1 MRFKAILL
9 YFLLALTLTLPS
21 PSITQTRDPSKVYK
35 VAILPFM
42 IYSQENLD
50 YLREGIYDILTSRVT
65 MEGRIVVIERS
76 LVERALYE
84 EKPTRLDEAAATK
97 IGMRVGADYI
107 VLGSITKIGDYISL
121 DARMISLTE
130 EKPPLTAFT
139 QHKGIDDVMVKIGD
153 FAQDIG
159 FKILGR
165 RPATGGP
172 GGPRQRK
179 GGESIDRASIDFK
192 KSQTFGFEM
201 KGIDVGD
208 VDGDGKNEVV
218 VMDDHNI
225 YVFKYD
231 GEKLS
236 LFQKIETGTHYN
248 FLTIDVADVN
258 RNGVA
263 EIIVTAVVEDDLR
276 SFILEYE
283 EGKFRKITEKAG
295 WFFRVLEHPKEGPT
309 LIGQRMGSE
318 GIPTGPI
325 FKFIWKKKSF
335 EKGPKLTL
343 PDMTKVS
350 GFTVGDARGKN
361 EMMVF
366 GFTMGDVRGTGK
378 NDIITLDLTNRL
390 TIVSEDG
397 KIPWKSRQSFG
408 GTNNFY
414 DTKKKID
421 PDYRPG
427 TIPTWRVYI
436 NGRILVR
443 DLMGNGVPQVI
454 VNKNQFSSSLFD
466 RVRSF
471 EKGEVYDLVWEDRA
485 LETNWKTR
493 EIDGY
498 IADYQVK
505 DVDNDGNEELVLA
518 VITPT
523 YEEGISG
530 IFSRKLKSNVYF
542 FKLF

>member
-1 MRFKAILL
+1 MRFKIVWLCL
-9 YFLLALTLTLPS
+9 LLALTLTLPS
-21 PSITQTRDPSKVYK
+21 SSIPQPRDPSKVYK

-50 YLREGIYDILTSRVT
+50 YLREGIYDILTSRITV
-65 MEGRIVVIERS
+65 EGRTVVIERS

-165 RPATGGP
+165 RPTIGGP
-172 GGPRQRK
+172 GGPRQRR
-179 GGESIDRASIDFK
+179 GVESIDRGSIDFK

-208 VDGDGKNEVV
+208 VDGDKKNEVV
-218 VMDDHNI
+218 VMDDHNL
-225 YVFKYD
+225 YVFKYE

-236 LFQKIETGTHYN
+236 LFQKIETGTQHN

-263 EIIVTAVVEDDLR
+263 EIIVNAVAEDDLR

-283 EGKFRKITEKAG
+283 EGKFRKVTEKAG

-309 LIGQRMGSE
+309 LMGQRMGSE

-350 GFTVGDARGKN
+350 GFTVDGGTN
-361 EMMVF
+361 EMMIF
-366 GFTMGDVRGTGK
+366 GFTMGDVRGNGK
-378 NDIITLDLTNRL
+378 NEIITFDLMNRL

-397 KIPWKSRQSFG
+397 KTQWRTRQSFG

-414 DTKKKID
+414 DTKKKTD
-421 PDYRPG
+421 TGWQPKDRP
-427 TIPTWRVYI
+427 TSRVYI
-436 NGRILVR
+436 PGRILVR
-443 DLMGNGVPQVI
+443 DLMGNGVPQII
-454 VNKNQFSSSLFD
+454 VNKNEFSTKLFE
-466 RVRSF
+466 RVRSY
-471 EKGEVYDLVWEDRA
+471 EKGEVYDLVWEDGA

-505 DVDNDGNEELVLA
+505 DVDNDGNEELTLA

-523 YEEGISG
+523 YEEGAVG
-530 IFSRKLKSNVYF
+530 GFSRKLKSNIYF